1 MSTGP
6 SHAKDS
12 AAQQGADWQPG
23 TLPKVDYG
31 KGCNVFDT
39 KGKRYIDGSSG
50 PAVYSLGHAHPEVN
64 EAIKRQLD
72 RIAHGYRYTFTSDP
86 LEEMTAMVANFCGG
100 GLTNMTFVSSGSEAV
115 ESCIK
120 IALQYQTSIGQKSRR
135 LFISRERSW
144 HGNTMGATSISGFYA
159 RREAFEGAM
168 MPSNFISAANVYRPP
183 AGYLAES
190 GGKIDPVAVG
200 EYCARELENK
210 ILELGPDKVAAFF
223 FEPIVGA
230 AGGCVPAPPGYA
242 KRVREIC
249 DKYGVL
255 MIADEVMCG
264 AGRTGTWRALEHD
277 GVEPDIMSA
286 AKGLAAGYVPLGV
299 AIYHSRL
306 KAPMFEKYGGLLTG
320 HTFTGHTL
328 ACAAGVAVQKIIL
341 RDGLIAKVREDG
353 LYLERQLRAA
363 LGDHPHVGD
372 IRGRGF
378 FWAIEMVKDRA
389 SKTAFDAKLAVY
401 QRLRDRCFANG
412 LICYPV
418 GGNVDGLSGDIAII
432 SPPYIAT
439 RDQIDEIVD
448 VLKTSLNQV
457 MKDIAP

>member
-6 SHAKDS
+6 AIAEGS
-12 AAQQGADWQPG
+12 AAKQGTDWQPMR
-23 TLPKVDYG
+23 LPKVDYG
-31 KGCNVFDT
+31 QGCYVFDT
-39 KGKRYIDGSSG
+39 EGKRYIDGSSG

-86 LEEMTAMVANFCGG
+86 LEEMTEMVANFCGG
-100 GLTNMTFVSSGSEAV
+100 GLRNMTFVSSGSEAI

-120 IALQYQTSIGQKSRR
+120 IALQYQTSIGQRSRR

-144 HGNTMGATSISGFYA
+144 HGNTMGATSISGFQA
-159 RREAFEGAM
+159 RREAFEGAL
-168 MPSNFISAANVYRPP
+168 MPSHLLSPANAYRPP
-183 AGYLAES
+183 AGYLAGS
-190 GGKIDPVAVG
+190 GGRIDPVAVG
-200 EYCARELENK
+200 EYCAQELERK
-210 ILELGPDKVAAFF
+210 IEELGADKVAAFV
-223 FEPIVGA
+223 FEPVVGA

-242 KRVREIC
+242 KRIREIC
-249 DKYGVL
+249 DRYGVL

-299 AIYHSRL
+299 AIYHQRL

-328 ACAAGVAVQKIIL
+328 ACAAGVVVQKIIL
-341 RDGLIAKVREDG
+341 RDRLLDKVREDG
-353 LYLERQLRAA
+353 RYLESRMRAA
-363 LGDHPHVGD
+363 LGEHPHVGD

-378 FWAIEMVKDRA
+378 FWAIELVEDRGSKRPFAA
-389 SKTAFDAKLAVY
+389 SLAMY
-401 QRLRDRCFANG
+401 QRLRDRCFLNG

-418 GGNVDGLSGDIAII
+418 GGNVDGHSGDIAII
-432 SPPYIAT
+432 SPPYIAS
-439 RDQIDEIVD
+439 RPQIDEIVD
-448 VLKTSLNQV
+448 ILKVSLDQVLAEIL
-457 MKDIAP
+457 